1 MRGIAALPN
10 GMKQSVILPL
20 LLCATSVFAQ
30 TTPPLPADPGV
41 KTGARIPRFQ
51 LKDQNGKTQSLESL
65 RGPKGL
71 MLVFYRSAD
80 W

>member
-1 MRGIAALPN
+1 
-10 GMKQSVILPL
+10 MK
-20 LLCATSVFAQ
+20 TSVTILFLLGAAIVFGQ
-30 TTPPLPADPGV
+30 ATPEAPAGPGV
-41 KTGARIPRFQ
+41 KIGARIPRFE
-51 LKDQNGKTQSLESL
+51 LKDQYGKLQTLESL

>member
-1 MRGIAALPN
+1 MPHPD
-10 GMKQSVILPL
+10 GMKRIVILPL

-30 TTPPLPADPGV
+30 TPPPPPADPGV
-41 KTGARIPRFQ
+41 RTGARIPHFQ
-51 LKDQNGKTQSLESL
+51 LKDQNGKPQSLESL